1 MRVGIIYKIE
11 NNINGKIYIGQT
23 KKDVSV
29 RVAKH
34 KKENRYYIQK
44 ALNKYG
50 LESFTISVID
60 ESDDQKVLDEKE
72 RQWIKVFGCRAP
84 KGYNCTDGGDGVRG
98 YEYTDEAKLKMSLAN
113 LGKIPS
119 EETRQKMRLKMTGR
133 TVADDVKRRISESHQ
148 GVKLSETHRKSISL
162 AKRGST
168 HIPCSEE
175 TKRKIGEANSK
186 KHPSEETKMKL
197 RLANLGKKMSEETKL
212 KIGAKSKGKRPW
224 NYGLTKETDE
234 RVRLNYEKPNMA
246 QLFLTEAVA

>member
-1 MRVGIIYKIE
+1 VRVGIIYKIE

-34 KKENRYYIQK
+34 KRENRYYIQK

-50 LESFTISVID
+50 LESFTVSVID

-98 YEYTDEAKLKMSLAN
+98 YEYTDEAKLKMSIANRGRVQPKEEIAKRSLA
-113 LGKIPS
+113 LRGVRRSDEI
-119 EETRQKMRLKMTGR
+119 R
-133 TVADDVKRRISESHQ
+133 KRMSESRM
-148 GVKLSETHRKSISL
+148 GILLSPEHRMNISL
-162 AKRGST
+162 AKKGKS
-168 HIPCSEE
+168 HAPCSEE

-197 RLANLGKKMSEETKL
+197 RLANLGKHNSAETRQKISE
-212 KIGAKSKGKRPW
+212 ANKGKVYTFEQRENMKAVW
-224 NYGLTKETDE
+224 V
-234 RVRLNYEKPNMA
+234 VRKQKKAEMQELQHA
-246 QLFLTEAVA
+246 CG

>member
-23 KKDVSV
+23 KKDVAV

-34 KKENRYYIQK
+34 KRENRYYIQK

-50 LESFTISVID
+50 LESFTVSVID

-113 LGKIPS
+113 LGKVPS
-119 EETRQKMRLKMTGR
+119 EETRQKMRLAMTGR
-133 TVADDVKRRISESHQ
+133 TVADDVKRRISESHL
-148 GVKLSETHRKSISL
+148 GVKLSEVHRCNISL
-162 AKRGST
+162 AKKGKS
-168 HIPCSEE
+168 HAPCSDE

-197 RLANLGKKMSEETKL
+197 RLANLGKKMSEETKQKL
-212 KIGAKSKGKRPW
+212 SEMFKGRRPW

-234 RVRLNYEKPNMA
+234 RVRLNYEKI
-246 QLFLTEAVA
+246 EVAA